1 MSFINA
7 ALRYGA
13 GAVRRFIHLTAVC
26 TISVILHVGSSDL
39 APIDLQIALDIVVLA
54 ENINGTVSKV
64 IVSGLIP
71 SYDCLERKIIL

>member
-13 GAVRRFIHLTAVC
+13 GAVRRFVNLTAAC
-26 TISVILHVGSSDL
+26 TISVILHVGRNDL
-39 APIDLQIALDIVVLA
+39 APTDVQIVQGIVYLA
-54 ENINGTVSKV
+54 ENINGIVSKV

-71 SYDCLERKIIL
+71 CYDFWSKK